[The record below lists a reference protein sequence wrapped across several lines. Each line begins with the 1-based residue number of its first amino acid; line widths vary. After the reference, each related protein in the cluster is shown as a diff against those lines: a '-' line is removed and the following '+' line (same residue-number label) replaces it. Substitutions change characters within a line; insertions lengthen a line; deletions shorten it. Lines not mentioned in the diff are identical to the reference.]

1 MRKFPLIAALIGLA
15 LPALAEDRALLMGV
29 SRYDNLSR
37 VRSGGDVLRAD
48 AALRDA
54 GYELV
59 TLSNGSQRDM
69 LRLLGQL
76 TRNAPD
82 AKRLV
87 VGLSGRFVT
96 DGQRNWYLSAD
107 ARNPDLF
114 TLPQSGV
121 SLDSIMA
128 VLARTPGQA
137 VLVLGLDTD
146 DDDAIGDYLREG
158 LGNLDIPQ
166 GVTVIIGGPSYGD
179 DVLIDAVAEPGAN
192 VMAYVRDSRRL
203 RAEGYRPA
211 SLNMQTDQDR
221 PAPTAP
227 SVDAALDAWTTAQD
241 LDTAD
246 SYRDFIFAYPDSRY
260 APEAR
265 RQLDAIEND
274 PQRLAEIAEG
284 QLNLTRNQRRA
295 IQRDLTLLG
304 YDTRGVDGIFG
315 PGSRGAIRNW
325 QQSNGFTQTSYLSR
339 EQINRIDAQAS
350 RRKAE
355 IEAEEARQREEALRL
370 DRAYWEETGA
380 RGDVAGYRAYLE
392 RYPNGS
398 FADEAKKK
406 LAELTEPEPPQQ
418 PDTDQAREQERA
430 LRINPIL
437 ARLIESRL
445 AQLGF
450 NPGQVDGRF
459 DRDTRGAIG
468 RYQSSRNL
476 PATGYLSEP
485 TLARLLADT
494 FQ

>member
-1 MRKFPLIAALIGLA
+1 MRKLILAATLTGLG
-15 LPALAEDRALLMGV
+15 LPAFAQDQAVLMGV
-29 SRYDNLSR
+29 SRYDDLGR
-37 VRSGGDVLRAD
+37 VSGGRDVLRAAD
-48 AALRDA
+48 ALRDA
-54 GYELV
+54 GYDLV
-59 TLSNGSQRDM
+59 TLSDADAGDMQRLFAD
-69 LRLLGQL
+69 LTQEAADADRLI
-76 TRNAPD
+76 
-82 AKRLV
+82 

-96 DGQRNWYLSAD
+96 DGARSWYMAAD
-107 ARNPDLF
+107 AGNSNLF
-114 TLPQSGV
+114 TVAGSGISV
-121 SLDSIMA
+121 ESVMA
-128 VLARTPGQA
+128 VLANAPGQA
-137 VLVLGLDTD
+137 ILVLGRDARD
-146 DDDAIGDYLREG
+146 DDEIGPYLREG
-158 LGNLDIPQ
+158 LGDLDIPQ
-166 GVTVIIGGPSYGD
+166 GVTVIIGGPSYSD

-192 VMAYVRDSRRL
+192 VMAYIRDSRRL

-211 SLNMQTDQDR
+211 SLIMQTDQDR

-246 SYRDFIFAYPDSRY
+246 SYRDFIFAHPDSRY
-260 APEAR
+260 TAEAR
-265 RQLDAIEND
+265 RRLDTIEND

-284 QLNLTRNQRRA
+284 QLNLTRNQRRD

-304 YDTRGVDGIFG
+304 YNTRGVDGIFG

-325 QQSNGFTQTSYLSR
+325 QQSNGFTQTSYLNR
-339 EQINRIDAQAS
+339 EQINRIDAQAG
-350 RRKAE
+350 RRQAE
-355 IEAEEARQREEALRL
+355 IEAEEARAREEALRL

-406 LAELTEPEPPQQ
+406 LAELTKPEPPQQ

-476 PATGYLSEP
+476 PVTGYLSEP

>member
-1 MRKFPLIAALIGLA
+1 MRKIPLIAALIGLG
-15 LPALAEDRALLMGV
+15 LPAFAEDRALLMGV
-29 SRYDNLSR
+29 SRYDDLGR
-37 VRSGGDVLRAD
+37 VSSGRDVLRAAD
-48 AALRDA
+48 ALRDA
-54 GYELV
+54 GYDLS
-59 TLSNGSQRDM
+59 TLSDGDARAM
-69 LRLLGQL
+69 LRLSGDLA
-76 TRNAPD
+76 RNAAD
-82 AKRLV
+82 ADRLV

-96 DGQRNWYLSAD
+96 DGSRTWYMAAD
-107 ARNPDLF
+107 APNPNLF
-114 TLPQSGV
+114 TIGQSAISV
-121 SLDSIMA
+121 DSMMSVMA
-128 VLARTPGQA
+128 NAPGQA
-137 VLVLGLDTD
+137 ILVLGRDARD
-146 DDDAIGDYLREG
+146 DDEIGPYLREG
-158 LGNLDIPQ
+158 LGDLDIPQ
-166 GVTVIIGGPSYGD
+166 GVTVIIGGPSYSD
-179 DVLIDAVAEPGAN
+179 DVLIDAVAEPGGN
-192 VMAYVRDSRRL
+192 VMAYIRDSRRL

-211 SLNMQTDQDR
+211 SLIMQTEQDR
-221 PAPTAP
+221 PEPTAP
-227 SVDAALDAWTTAQD
+227 TVDIALDAWTTAQD
-241 LDTAD
+241 VDTAD
-246 SYRDFIFAYPDSRY
+246 SYRDFIFTYPDSRY

-265 RQLDAIEND
+265 RRLDAIEND

-284 QLNLTRNQRRA
+284 QLNLTRNQRRG

-304 YDTRGVDGIFG
+304 YNTRGVDGIFG

-325 QQSNGFTQTSYLSR
+325 QQSNGFTQTSYLNR

-350 RRKAE
+350 RRQAE
-355 IEAEEARQREEALRL
+355 IEAEEAREREQALRL

-392 RYPNGS
+392 RYPNGA

-406 LAELTEPEPPQQ
+406 LAELTEPEQPQQ
-418 PDTDQAREQERA
+418 PDRDQAQQQERA

-445 AQLGF
+445 SQLGF